1 VMIRAFAAIELASPA
16 GRRAVSAG
24 VATLLGALVAVA
36 SQALAAPTE
45 PRATTAPSAA
55 AELPRA
61 SAELSVSPAGLTIVG
76 ASVTPAASAAPG
88 ARPGSLPRQFSVEVG
103 PGGVLVA
110 DGSHLAAASELERWA
125 QRALAAARYSGA
137 VVFGDE
143 ARDGAVI
150 SDAVERLH
158 RAGFAEVRR
167 VGRAAPAELSALAR
181 VGAPP
186 LVAERRP
193 PGASAAPALAAAPV
207 VPRAPAVSLAP
218 VALQTV
224 GLHVDGLLNR
234 EPHRSRLVRAFERE
248 FAAFRRCHERAER
261 HDEGASFGVD
271 LLIPV
276 AGGRGKVRQ
285 TRTRLS
291 SKAFRG
297 CMYGAFE
304 SIRFAPPPSARPE
317 IVSYSVLFKPNAR

>member
-1 VMIRAFAAIELASPA
+1 MLRALAAIELASPA

-24 VATLLGALVAVA
+24 VATLLAMGVAVA
-36 SQALAAPTE
+36 PRALAAPSE
-45 PRATTAPSAA
+45 PRAATPAPSAA
-55 AELPRA
+55 VERSSA
-61 SAELSVSPAGLTIVG
+61 SAELSVAPAGLAIVG
-76 ASVTPAASAAPG
+76 ASVTPAASGAPG
-88 ARPGSLPRQFSVEVG
+88 ARSGSLPRQFSVEVG

-150 SDAVERLH
+150 SDAVERLQ

-167 VGRAAPAELSALAR
+167 VGRAAPAELSALAK

-186 LVAERRP
+186 LIAERRAP
-193 PGASAAPALAAAPV
+193 SAAPALAVAPV
-207 VPRAPAVSLAP
+207 VPRAPAVSQAP
-218 VALQTV
+218 VSLQTV

-271 LLIPV
+271 LLIPK

-297 CMYGAFE
+297 CMHGAFE
-304 SIRFAPPPSARPE
+304 SIRFAPPPSERPE

>member
-1 VMIRAFAAIELASPA
+1 MIRAFAALGLASPA

-24 VATLLGALVAVA
+24 VATLLGALLPLA
-36 SQALAAPTE
+36 SPALAAPAQ
-45 PRATTAPSAA
+45 PQSTAPSAA
-55 AELPRA
+55 AAL
-61 SAELSVSPAGLTIVG
+61 VS
-76 ASVTPAASAAPG
+76 ASVPTPSDAPG
-88 ARPGSLPRQFSVEVG
+88 ARAGSLPRQFCIEVG

-110 DGSHLAAASELERWA
+110 DGSRLTAPSELERWA
-125 QRALAAARYSGA
+125 QRALAAARFSGA

-143 ARDGAVI
+143 ERDGASI
-150 SDAVERLH
+150 DDAVERLR

-167 VGRAAPAELSALAR
+167 AGRAAPAELSALAGA
-181 VGAPP
+181 GAPP
-186 LVAERRP
+186 LVAERR
-193 PGASAAPALAAAPV
+193 ASAPSAA
-207 VPRAPAVSLAP
+207 RAPAGAPAVARAPGVSLA
-218 VALQTV
+218 TV
-224 GLHVDGLLNR
+224 GLHVDGVLNR
-234 EPHRSRLVRAFERE
+234 EPHRGRLVRVFERE

-271 LLIPV
+271 VLIPKG
-276 AGGRGKVRQ
+276 GGRGKVRQ

-297 CMYGAFE
+297 CMHGVFE

>member
-1 VMIRAFAAIELASPA
+1 MIRAFAALGLASPA

-24 VATLLGALVAVA
+24 VATLLGALLALAPRV
-36 SQALAAPTE
+36 LAAPGE
-45 PRATTAPSAA
+45 PATTAPSAA
-55 AELPRA
+55 A
-61 SAELSVSPAGLTIVG
+61 
-76 ASVTPAASAAPG
+76 
-88 ARPGSLPRQFSVEVG
+88 SLPRQFSVEVG
-103 PGGVLVA
+103 QGGMLVV
-110 DGSHLAAASELERWA
+110 DGSRLAAASELERWA
-125 QRALAAARYSGA
+125 QRALAAARFSGA

-167 VGRAAPAELSALAR
+167 VGRAAPVELSALAK

-186 LVAERRP
+186 LITER
-193 PGASAAPALAAAPV
+193 SAPAPSPAPAATA
-207 VPRAPAVSLAP
+207 PRAPAVSVAPPSVAP
-218 VALQTV
+218 VSLASV

-248 FAAFRRCHERAER
+248 FAAFRRCHQRAER

-271 LLIPV
+271 LLIPKD
-276 AGGRGKVRQ
+276 GGRGKVRQ

-291 SKAFRG
+291 SKAFRS
-297 CMYGAFE
+297 CMQAAFE

-317 IVSYSVLFKPNAR
+317 IISYSVLFKPNAR